1 LDNTNFYFQVS
12 HKFLSPALDRFAQF
26 FIAPLF
32 LADCTDRELQ
42 AIDSEFKVNLQSD
55 NVRLSQLERSLSNPS
70 YPYNSFGIGNLVS
83 LKEQP
88 FEKGLDV
95 RSAVL
100 KFYETHYSAN
110 IMKLVVL
117 GREPLAQLEE
127 WVIDKFSAVVNK
139 NVNPPDFE
147 GEPYTEK
154 ELQVLPSF
162 LLN

>member
-1 LDNTNFYFQVS
+1 MIALRNFLLRPCFSQTVQIENYRLLTPNSRLIFNQ
-12 HKFLSPALDRFAQF
+12 
-26 FIAPLF
+26 IT
-32 LADCTDRELQ
+32 C
-42 AIDSEFKVNLQSD
+42 DS
-55 NVRLSQLERSLSNPS
+55 SQLERSLSNPS

-95 RSAVL
+95 REPFL
-100 KFYETHYSAN
+100 KFYETYYSAN

-147 GEPYTEK
+147 GEPYTEN

-162 LLN
+162 PSELTIPRPKLEPDL

>member
-1 LDNTNFYFQVS
+1 LNNTNFYFQVS
-12 HKFLSPALDRFAQF
+12 HEFLAPALDRFAQF

-42 AIDSEFKVNLQSD
+42 AVDSEFKANLQTD
-55 NVRLSQLERSLSNPS
+55 LLRLSQLERSLSNPS

-88 FEKGLDV
+88 LEKGLDV
-95 RSAVL
+95 RLAFL
-100 KFYETHYSAN
+100 KFYETYYSAN

-127 WVIDKFSAVVNK
+127 WVIDKFSAVMNMD
-139 NVNPPDFE
+139 VNPPEFE
-147 GEPYTEK
+147 GQPYTEN
-154 ELQVLPSF
+154 ELQVHQVSL
-162 LLN
+162 